1 MRRPHRLA
9 PGLAA
14 ALAAVVLAAPL
25 GRAAEDPLGTIVIPP
40 GAPVTIGAWGDLSG
54 SEAPFA
60 TEWMNAA
67 ETAIA
72 ERGGLLAGHPIELVR
87 ADGACT
93 MFGGAQAAAALLAD
107 PGLAGLLG
115 GHCSDE
121 TEGGIAALSAAGLS
135 TLSPASTREAL
146 TAADRGPDLA
156 GFLRTA
162 VNDGVQGAL
171 VATFAART
179 LGRMTAATI
188 SDGSSYADGLVA
200 DFAAAYA
207 AEGGEVVATAR
218 LERGGMDPTAALA
231 KVAPAAP
238 EVIYFAMLTDD
249 GAALVRAAGD
259 VAGLAGTALIGSD
272 GVLTREFIAAAGPAA
287 LGVYISGPTSDA
299 FADTYPKMRDTYAAA
314 WGAEP
319 TGPYH
324 AQAWDAAGL
333 LLDALGR
340 ATTEAADGSL
350 TIGRGA
356 VRDALFATRDVAG
369 VTGTLTCSATGDC
382 AAPIV
387 AVTEVT
393 ADVVAGAW
401 PPPIVLQ
408 EQRPA

>member
-9 PGLAA
+9 PSLTA
-14 ALAAVVLAAPL
+14 ALAAAVLVAPV
-25 GRAAEDPLGTIVIPP
+25 GRAADDPLGTLVIAP

-72 ERGGLLAGHPIELVR
+72 ERGGTLAGHPVRLVR

-93 MFGGAQAAAALLAD
+93 TLGGAQAAATLLAE

-121 TEGGIAALSAAGLS
+121 TEGGVPPLSASGLS
-135 TLSPASTREAL
+135 TISPASTRQAL
-146 TAADRGPDLA
+146 TAADRGPELA

-162 VNDGVQGAL
+162 VSDGVQGAL
-171 VATFAART
+171 VAEFAART
-179 LGRMTAATI
+179 LGRTTAATI

-200 DFAAAYA
+200 DFAAAFA

-218 LERGGMDPTAALA
+218 LERGGMDPAGALA
-231 KVAPAAP
+231 AVAPAAP
-238 EVIYFAMLTDD
+238 EVLYFATLTDD
-249 GAALVRAAGD
+249 GAALVRSAGS
-259 VAGLAGTALIGSD
+259 VPGLAGTTLIGAD
-272 GVLTREFIAAAGPAA
+272 GVLTREFVAAAGPAA

-299 FADTYPKMRDTYAAA
+299 FADTYPKMRDAYAAA

-333 LLDALGR
+333 LLDALGS
-340 ATTEAADGSL
+340 AAVEGADGSL
-350 TIGRGA
+350 AIGRGA
-356 VRDALFATRDVAG
+356 VRDALFATRGVAG
-369 VTGTLTCSATGDC
+369 VTGTLTCTATGDC

-393 ADVVAGAW
+393 QDVIAGAW